1 MLVWFAAARGIGQRM
16 PKTHRNA
23 TAQLFCCPIEGGFRS
38 VPPQISNVAK
48 HSSTGGE
55 TEFQKSDNK
64 HHKTQQIA
72 WCYHTDRVELHVGL
86 CLLAMCT
93 LDLEPAFSL
102 RKFKKKKTTSLIM
115 LPPPHLWVK
124 QNSTWW
130 FIQQKILFGY
140 VAATGSPWSP
150 SNPNTSLVSRKKH
163 VGQVAHW
170 SHFSPASFSYRQVLV
185 RS

>member
-115 LPPPHLWVK
+115 LPPPPVGETEFNMVIYSTKNPLWLCSCYGFSLK
-124 QNSTWW
+124 P
-130 FIQQKILFGY
+130 QQSKHI
-140 VAATGSPWSP
+140 TGFQEKTRGKP
-150 SNPNTSLVSRKKH
+150 SSSLVSFLTSKL
-163 VGQVAHW
+163 
-170 SHFSPASFSYRQVLV
+170 FL
-185 RS
+185 